1 MTNGK
6 GVDHVVEVGGSGTME
21 QSVAC
26 TKRGGLV
33 SSVGFLAEGKKS
45 DLVGPL
51 LYGAKTCELLPYFSS
66 ILISSFPLCGT
77 RERVRESTLIFD
89 SERYIRIQER
99 AQSGACKA
107 F

>member
-1 MTNGK
+1 LTNGK

-26 TKRGGLV
+26 TKRGGVV

-51 LYGAKTCELLPYFSS
+51 LYGAKTCELFPYCSSFSS
-66 ILISSFPLCGT
+66 LSFPLCGT
-77 RERVRESTLIFD
+77 REGF
-89 SERYIRIQER
+89 ERT
-99 AQSGACKA
+99 C
-107 F
+107 